1 LVYCKT
7 VNRPLKKFF
16 CVFTHKKFVLN
27 LIILQQINRMKTT
40 FLSALLILM
49 GLYGCQP
56 SSKTETTNTESTSPT
71 ASASVITLT
80 AKEFAAKSPAGTIL
94 DVRTS
99 GEVAQGKIEGAL
111 VIDFYSSDFLDQVS
125 QISKDQEIY
134 LYCAVGARS
143 EEAARMLIQQ
153 GYTKVYHLQGGIQG
167 WSQQGLPITR

>member
-1 LVYCKT
+1 
-7 VNRPLKKFF
+7 
-16 CVFTHKKFVLN
+16 
-27 LIILQQINRMKTT
+27 MKTT
-40 FLSALLILM
+40 FLSGLLILT
-49 GLYGCQP
+49 GLYACQP
-56 SSKTETTNTESTSPT
+56 SSTTQSTTTEGTTQTSAASVFTLNAQEFATKSTS
-71 ASASVITLT
+71 
-80 AKEFAAKSPAGTIL
+80 GTIV

-111 VIDFYSSDFLDQVS
+111 VIDFYSSDFLEQVS